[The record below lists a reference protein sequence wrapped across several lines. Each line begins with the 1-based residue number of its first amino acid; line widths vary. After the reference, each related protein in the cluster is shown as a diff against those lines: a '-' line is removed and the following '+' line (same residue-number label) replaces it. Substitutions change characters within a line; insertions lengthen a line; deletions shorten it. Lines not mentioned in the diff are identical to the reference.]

1 MLSYT
6 QLNYICL
13 SRKLFQ
19 ARGRFEMGRLTSA
32 HSFFNMEQLVPIW
45 FLFFFFSQLKRN
57 KKGKK
62 KKKKLSPAAAN
73 NYSSL
78 PAWVVHTPWSGFF
91 FPESSCI
98 CPFSLSFHWEGAG
111 GEELAQS
118 PALFP
123 QLCCESIAAATLVT
137 SDATTYSNESPLE
150 GASAG
155 RPVGW
160 KMHICPGW

>member
-32 HSFFNMEQLVPIW
+32 HSFFNTEQLVPICV
-45 FLFFFFSQLKRN
+45 FFFFFSQLKRN

-62 KKKKLSPAAAN
+62 KKQKQKLSPAAAN

-98 CPFSLSFHWEGAG
+98 CPFSQSFHWEGAG

-137 SDATTYSNESPLE
+137 SDATTYSN
-150 GASAG
+150 
-155 RPVGW
+155 
-160 KMHICPGW
+160 